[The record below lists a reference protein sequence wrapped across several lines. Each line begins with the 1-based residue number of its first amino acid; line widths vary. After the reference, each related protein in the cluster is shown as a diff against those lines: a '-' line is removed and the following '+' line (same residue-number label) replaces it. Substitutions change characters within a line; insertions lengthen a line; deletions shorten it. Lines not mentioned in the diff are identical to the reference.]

1 MAQTKNKQSESKKP
15 KKPKKYNA
23 QAQSNARIE
32 RNLKAYSLHLSGL
45 SVRGICEELGLK
57 SSQTGYLA
65 IQRGKEYAIDKGV
78 DVAERRVEIDQLF
91 KRTLCLLTATAE
103 MQHAEGQ
110 LETIQTPEGTITK
123 RKRGIC
129 PRIAGELS
137 RSLNRW
143 AEFSGLL
150 DRAPEISTAATLVQL
165 AAPATGADFS
175 DRWDKPS
182 DPVVDVS
189 ATTAE
194 AAPALPAPAEG

>member
-110 LETIQTPEGTITK
+110 LETIQTPEGIITK

-150 DRAPEISTAATLVQL
+150 DRAPEISTAETLVQL
-165 AAPATGADFS
+165 AAPANGADFS
-175 DRWDKPS
+175 ARWNKPVEE
-182 DPVVDVS
+182 PAVVDVT
-189 ATTAE
+189 TTAE
-194 AAPALPAPAEG
+194 TAPALPASEG

>member
-15 KKPKKYNA
+15 KKYNA
-23 QAQSNARIE
+23 QAQSNARID

-78 DVAERRVEIDQLF
+78 DVAERRVEIDLLF
-91 KRTLCLLTATAE
+91 QQTLRLLTATAE
-103 MQHAEGQ
+103 MQHADGQ

-150 DRAPEISTAATLVQL
+150 ERAPEISTASTLIQL

-175 DRWDKPS
+175 NKWDRPS
-182 DPVVDVS
+182 EPAVDVS